1 MKIKDFTLLCFFS
14 IAFSQIS
21 VNELQKFS
29 NSDLDKIR
37 QQLETE
43 TKENQSLEIQNKE
56 LSAEMSKVSIVKNSD
71 STDELEYFGYNY
83 FNQDITFLITF
94 QPQQTLR

>member
-1 MKIKDFTLLCFFS
+1 MKIKNLTLLCFFS

-37 QQLETE
+37 QQLEVE
-43 TKENQSLEIQNKE
+43 TKAKLKIENK
-56 LSAEMSKVSIVKNSD
+56 LSAEMSKVSIAKNLIQQIMNILVIIISIKI
-71 STDELEYFGYNY
+71 LA
-83 FNQDITFLITF
+83 FLITF
-94 QPQQTLR
+94 QPSRL

>member
-37 QQLETE
+37 QQLEVE
-43 TKENQSLEIQNKE
+43 TKENQSCPRVDRFRINH
-56 LSAEMSKVSIVKNSD
+56 IFDPKN
-71 STDELEYFGYNY
+71 L
-83 FNQDITFLITF
+83 QK
-94 QPQQTLR
+94 